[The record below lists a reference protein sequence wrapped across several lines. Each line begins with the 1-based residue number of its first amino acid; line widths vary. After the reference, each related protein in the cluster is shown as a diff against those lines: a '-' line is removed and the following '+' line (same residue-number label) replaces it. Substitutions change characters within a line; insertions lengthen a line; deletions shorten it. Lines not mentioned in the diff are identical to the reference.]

1 MTATDYTEKTHKN
14 KDKRFLGGLPIT
26 EQPARTGRV
35 EVQTMKQEQRL
46 LPVVQIDGAEYLVDV
61 ERRQFVVY
69 EAPEL
74 VVDMHS
80 EKGRILV
87 EKMHG
92 MEWRAYALEPD
103 EEHLLEV

>member
-1 MTATDYTEKTHKN
+1 MH
-14 KDKRFLGGLPIT
+14 
-26 EQPARTGRV
+26 EQPAGTGRV

-46 LPVVQIDGAEYLVDV
+46 LPMVQLDGTEYLVDV

-80 EKGRILV
+80 EKGKMLV

-92 MEWRAYALEPD
+92 MEWRTYALEPAT
-103 EEHLLEV
+103 EHLLEV